1 MSERERMLVRLGRM
15 LEQIARPHSCNE
27 SLPTEVQAGLWQ
39 LGLPCTELTPREE
52 IIAGL
57 WARKR
62 SLLTAIGP
70 EWGGPGLTP
79 PSAA

>member
-1 MSERERMLVRLGRM
+1 MSEHERMLVRLGRV

-27 SLPTEVQAGLWQ
+27 VLPVEVQANLWH
-39 LGLPCTELTPREE
+39 LGVPCNELTPREE
-52 IIAGL
+52 LVSRL

-62 SLLTAIGP
+62 NLLSAIQP
-70 EWGGPGLTP
+70 EWSGPGVTP